1 VENPLRPK
9 SCHCKKVNGAASEAP
24 STFRAPF
31 RQRSSTDG
39 GRVLVILYVRI
50 YAFHSYVRSRNVLYS
65 SRFLP
70 LYYTRNWFIAD
81 RRRQRDAPV
90 GVMVIIIKII
100 YTFTFSQCVLNR
112 ARITRHENSGEG
124 LRRYTSREND
134 DDIVPT
140 RIRVKFY
147 VPTTWVYD
155 GVRLE

>member
-24 STFRAPF
+24 STSRAPF
-31 RQRSSTDG
+31 HHRSGTDNE
-39 GRVLVILYVRI
+39 RVLVIYI
-50 YAFHSYVRSRNVLYS
+50 YTYTFYSYVRSRNVLYS

-100 YTFTFSQCVLNR
+100 YFYFLPVRPKS
-112 ARITRHENSGEG
+112 RITR
-124 LRRYTSREND
+124 LREQRGGVRSTRRENN
-134 DDIVPT
+134 IVPT
-140 RIRVKFY
+140 KTSKILSTLHRTYAAAVGIIYTYKKQ
-147 VPTTWVYD
+147 
-155 GVRLE
+155 